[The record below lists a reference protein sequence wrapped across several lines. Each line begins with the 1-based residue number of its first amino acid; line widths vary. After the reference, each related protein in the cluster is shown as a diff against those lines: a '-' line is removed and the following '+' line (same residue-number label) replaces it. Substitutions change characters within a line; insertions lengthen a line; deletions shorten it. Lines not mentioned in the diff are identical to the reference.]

1 MTIKKKLSALRAI
14 MERESLDAYI
24 ISGTDP
30 HNSEYLPAAWKQRQW
45 ISGFTGSFGTVV
57 VLKNEAGLW
66 TDTRYFI
73 QAEKQLKD
81 SGIQMHKLRV
91 PEAVDYPEWLATNLP
106 EGSRVGL
113 DSFCISVCD
122 MKNLQETLTPKQI
135 TVVEK
140 TDLLGEIWLDRP
152 SLPDAQLFLV
162 PTATAGKSA
171 NEKITIIR

>member
-1 MTIKKKLSALRAI
+1 MDFRFHRIFRYGCRL
-14 MERESLDAYI
+14 E
-24 ISGTDP
+24 
-30 HNSEYLPAAWKQRQW
+30 
-45 ISGFTGSFGTVV
+45 
-57 VLKNEAGLW
+57 NEAGLW

-122 MKNLQETLTPKQI
+122 MKNLQETLTPNR
-135 TVVEK
+135 
-140 TDLLGEIWLDRP
+140 LLL
-152 SLPDAQLFLV
+152 
-162 PTATAGKSA
+162 
-171 NEKITIIR
+171 

>member
-1 MTIKKKLSALRAI
+1 MTIKEKLSALRAI

-91 PEAVDYPEWLATNLP
+91 P
-106 EGSRVGL
+106 
-113 DSFCISVCD
+113 
-122 MKNLQETLTPKQI
+122 
-135 TVVEK
+135 
-140 TDLLGEIWLDRP
+140 DR
-152 SLPDAQLFLV
+152 S
-162 PTATAGKSA
+162 
-171 NEKITIIR
+171 IIRNGWQPTYRKEVGSVWIVSVFLSVT

>member
-1 MTIKKKLSALRAI
+1 MHIL
-14 MERESLDAYI
+14 
-24 ISGTDP
+24 SGTDP

-106 EGSRVGL
+106 EVGSVW
-113 DSFCISVCD
+113 IVSV
-122 MKNLQETLTPKQI
+122 
-135 TVVEK
+135 
-140 TDLLGEIWLDRP
+140 
-152 SLPDAQLFLV
+152 FLSV
-162 PTATAGKSA
+162 T
-171 NEKITIIR
+171 